1 MHRCVFM
8 DVWVDLGM
16 YTIAML
22 FLIWVV
28 LSILVHKSMIKW
40 VSFICR
46 KSNISAECSE
56 FQHLWQENLCG
67 FREKVQEMLELNWFG
82 KLNETMYTQGSET

>member
-1 MHRCVFM
+1 MDFISIDLDKTFLLILLTLLILIQLYLNSVIMHRCVFM

-28 LSILVHKSMIKW
+28 LSILVHKSMIK
-40 VSFICR
+40 
-46 KSNISAECSE
+46 
-56 FQHLWQENLCG
+56 
-67 FREKVQEMLELNWFG
+67 
-82 KLNETMYTQGSET
+82 